1 MDRTVS
7 ETRTKRCRPGPALNA
22 TRRIRGIF
30 GSAVPEDPGGEGK
43 FVTRE
48 PIEVGVFTWAR
59 IQQLNDAYPAGL
71 P

>member
-1 MDRTVS
+1 M
-7 ETRTKRCRPGPALNA
+7 P
-22 TRRIRGIF
+22 RGESGEF
-30 GSAVPEDPGGEGK
+30 LGVLEVPEDPGGEGK